1 MQMKFHTQIDQ
12 CQQCSK
18 STLKG
23 IELIC
28 SLSNKKENFYGECK
42 SFSKGITNAEVKNE
56 PILKVKKTENY
67 QSSSH
72 MNYSKNSEDVRSN
85 GEIKSKTV
93 IGIFMII
100 GAIIWFIVGLSMGI
114 IFYYPAILFILGAV
128 NIIRGISKV

>member
-72 MNYSKNSEDVRSN
+72 MNYSKSSEDVRSN
-85 GEIKSKTV
+85 GEIKSTFEHRYNRV
-93 IGIFMII
+93 TT
-100 GAIIWFIVGLSMGI
+100 GLQKRG
-114 IFYYPAILFILGAV
+114 
-128 NIIRGISKV
+128 NIMSALQIKK